1 MKILFN
7 ILSDN
12 IQKKLIKDIKKIIL
26 EAPLIQ
32 PIMPRWN
39 KPFKTLITNAGS
51 WGWVSDNLGY
61 KYINFHPMTKK
72 KWPKIP
78 SLFYKIWHQFS
89 GYEKLPDC
97 SLINV
102 YPDHNSKLGL
112 HQDKDEQCF
121 KAPVLSIS
129 LGCTAIFNYGKDKKK
144 LQKTTLPSGSIVLLK
159 DHSRLYYHSISKII
173 TKKIPFEKKKMLLSP
188 LYINGRISVTL
199 RRFSK

>member
-1 MKILFN
+1 
-7 ILSDN
+7 
-12 IQKKLIKDIKKIIL
+12 
-26 EAPLIQ
+26 
-32 PIMPRWN
+32 
-39 KPFKTLITNAGS
+39 
-51 WGWVSDNLGY
+51 
-61 KYINFHPMTKK
+61 MTKK

-173 TKKIPFEKKKMLLSP
+173 TKKIPFEKKKKNAFIAFVYKWENKCHAKKIFKIAFYFFFRTHRNNNHCCS
-188 LYINGRISVTL
+188 
-199 RRFSK
+199 